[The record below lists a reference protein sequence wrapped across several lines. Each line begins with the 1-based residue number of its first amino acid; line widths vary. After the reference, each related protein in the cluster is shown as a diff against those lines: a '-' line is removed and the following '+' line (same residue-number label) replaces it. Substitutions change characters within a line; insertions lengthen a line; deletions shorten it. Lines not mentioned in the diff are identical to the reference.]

1 MASYVLWAN
10 KGGIGKSTLSF
21 QLASKYA
28 RLNSDTPTFVIDL
41 SPQCDVSRMLLGGGK
56 WDGESKILELMQS
69 ATRKTVYQY
78 LRECVR
84 DVPNGLGWPSISN
97 FIVKPNNVR
106 DPDAM
111 DLPDNLYM
119 ICGDFDLER
128 ATHDIESMI
137 QPPKRGGLVPTGAY
151 YSRYLL
157 PRTFLR
163 KAVEDIEDQYPGAVV
178 FIDTDPYYSVVTTHL
193 GLLAAENL
201 ITAYSPSSQASQYAV
216 YRSLEFLHANG
227 YSLNDEII
235 RENTL
240 YPLPWFDSRDNPL
253 TVPLIR
259 IPTLSHVI
267 SNMTT
272 SKASVGEPRYSQ
284 PQQLHRSVMNA
295 VNTEIT
301 TKLAALNQTHIPIT
315 DHIWSLQRLG
325 LICDY
330 NGIDMSC
337 IVTGGRYSQPDNDE
351 LYRVD
356 RSQDNQVQV
365 NAYNDR
371 IAAVVGR
378 L

>member
-28 RLNSDTPTFVIDL
+28 RINSDTPTFIIDL

-69 ATRKTVYQY
+69 ATRKTIYQY

-84 DVPNGLGWPSISN
+84 DVHNGLGWPSIAN
-97 FIVKPNNVR
+97 FVVKPNDVR
-106 DPDAM
+106 DPEAM

-128 ATHDIESMI
+128 ATHDIESMT

-227 YSLNDEII
+227 YSLNDEIT
-235 RENTL
+235 RENAL
-240 YPLPWFDSRDNPL
+240 YPQPWFDSRDNPL
-253 TVPLIR
+253 NVPQIR

-272 SKASVGEPRYSQ
+272 SKANVGEPRYSQ
-284 PQQLHRSVMNA
+284 PQQLHRSVMSA
-295 VNTEIT
+295 VNSEIT
-301 TKLAALNQTHIPIT
+301 SKLAALNQPHIPIT

-337 IVTGGRYSQPDNDE
+337 IVTGGRYAQPDNEE

-356 RSQDNQVQV
+356 RSQDNQLQV

-371 IAAVVGR
+371 IAAVVGQ

>member
-28 RLNSDTPTFVIDL
+28 RINSETPTFVIDL

-69 ATRKTVYQY
+69 PTRKTIYQY

-84 DVPNGLGWPSISN
+84 DVSNGLGWPSVAN
-97 FIVKPNNVR
+97 FVVKPNDIR
-106 DPDAM
+106 DADAM
-111 DLPDNLYM
+111 NLPDNLYM

-128 ATHDIESMI
+128 ATHDIESMT

-163 KAVEDIEDQYPGAVV
+163 RAVEDIEAQYPGAVV

-216 YRSLEFLHANG
+216 YRSLDFLHANG
-227 YSLNDEII
+227 YSLNDEIT

-240 YPLPWFDSRDNPL
+240 YPQPWFDSRDNQLNIPQ
-253 TVPLIR
+253 IR

-272 SKASVGEPRYSQ
+272 SKANVGEPRYSQ

-301 TKLAALNQTHIPIT
+301 AKLNSLHQAHIPIT
-315 DHIWSLQRLG
+315 DYIWSLQRLG

-337 IVTGGRYSQPDNDE
+337 IVTGGRYSQPDNEE

-356 RSQDNQVQV
+356 RSQDNQLQV